1 MVPPSLH
8 PATPAVPHPPCGTPE
23 HRDQGRG
30 QRAAGQGSLR
40 QRGARDGGAGR
51 GAGGR
56 GRAAVERGRTR
67 RHAARALPHPGQP
80 HCPPATASGDT
91 TVHRYTKRK
100 QQPRT
105 NPMLTRRRGD
115 ARWFKCPCP
124 QRSCA
129 WMYRYLRNH
138 LASLCARTPYAEHLG
153 IIDFRRCS
161 PQLRCLSYN
170 CVDLRTLFV
179 AS

>member
-1 MVPPSLH
+1 MGNAGPLGPVQPSPGHSSCAPPSL
-8 PATPAVPHPPCGTPE
+8 
-23 HRDQGRG
+23 RDSGAPRPRA
-30 QRAAGQGSLR
+30 RAAC
-40 QRGARDGGAGR
+40 RGPGVTAPARGTRRAGR

-124 QRSCA
+124 RRSCA

-153 IIDFRRCS
+153 ILCGAQKFSTVERPNRIELTC
-161 PQLRCLSYN
+161 N
-170 CVDLRTLFV
+170 
-179 AS
+179 